1 MRTVEQYANLWTDE
15 VLKELDQQS
24 DIFGDAVAKSI
35 FDFMG
40 LKEGG
45 KMTPEEEASHRKKWS
60 AYMARL
66 ATQDY
71 FKEAKVPAGKREDG
85 GFMALQPPLYSYYIN
100 AKYPDTSADPDVI
113 AGMPNPEILEE
124 DRKAYTLTSERQAL
138 LNRASSFF
146 ERNGP
151 AIIMVLA
158 CRSLLKQ
165 YASANTSEL
174 LGKTRLLVDFPHRRI
189 IETMQ
194 FVMDVMQPE
203 WDKQEASILEGQ
215 NGIASMQTLK
225 KLRVTHA
232 MIRTRVRMKRQA
244 IRDELSTEGR
254 AGNDDP
260 IIDESNASGPI
271 NQQEMIMANLTF
283 SLEVIEGLRSL
294 NIEVTEQEQND
305 FYQAWLYI
313 GDLLGIRYPDGLKP
327 QSYEEAWALQNKL
340 YDFNFGKSNSGPLLS
355 HALINWLEDILPMT
369 DRQAILD
376 IILEINEDGTGAN
389 KKVMEDI
396 LGIDFDCEPSTSKK
410 GMLANLIRKL
420 RTTSN
425 TANRT
430 FFQELFHEMV
440 NELLGLER
448 GDKKR
453 RFSIIAGFEES
464 WKLTPK
470 AKYKPISQW
479 AMLRKMLKALVEV
492 IWWRFLR
499 RLGIKK

>member
-1 MRTVEQYANLWTDE
+1 MRTVEQYANMWTDE

-24 DIFGDAVAKSI
+24 DIFGDAVAADI
-35 FDFMG
+35 FNFMG
-40 LKEGG
+40 LNKADETSEG
-45 KMTPEEEASHRKKWS
+45 EEGSHRKKWGD
-60 AYMARL
+60 YMVRL
-66 ATQDY
+66 AKQDY
-71 FKEAKVPAGKREDG
+71 FKEAQVPAGEREDG
-85 GFMALQPPLYSYYIN
+85 GFMALQPPVYNYYIN
-100 AKYPDTSADPDVI
+100 SQYPNTSANPEVI
-113 AGMPNPEILEE
+113 NGMPNQQVLEE
-124 DRKAYTLTSERQAL
+124 DRKAYSLTEERQAL

-203 WDKQEASILEGQ
+203 WAKQEATILEGQ
-215 NGIASMQTLK
+215 NGIASLQTIK
-225 KLRVTHA
+225 KLRITHA
-232 MIRTRVRMKRQA
+232 MIRTRVALGRQKFL
-244 IRDELSTEGR
+244 DKDKGLNSM
-254 AGNDDP
+254 
-260 IIDESNASGPI
+260 PI

-294 NIEVTEQEQND
+294 NIDVSEEEQND

-313 GDLLGIRYPDGLKP
+313 GDLLGIRYPEGLKP

-340 YDFNFGKSNSGPLLS
+340 YKFNFRNSEFGPQLA
-355 HALINWLEDILPMT
+355 HALLNWLEDILPMT
-369 DRQAILD
+369 DRQAIVD
-376 IILEINEDGTGAN
+376 IILEINKDETGEN
-389 KKVMEDI
+389 KKVLEN
-396 LGIDFDCEPSTSKK
+396 LLEIDFDCGPDSSKK
-410 GMLANLIRKL
+410 GMLANLIRRL
-420 RTTSN
+420 RTKSK
-425 TANRT
+425 TAKRT

-440 NELLGLER
+440 NQLLGVQR
-448 GDKKR
+448 GDKER

-470 AKYKPISQW
+470 ARFQPISEW
-479 AMLRKMLKALVEV
+479 TMLGKMLNSVGNIAWTRLK
-492 IWWRFLR
+492 RFV
-499 RLGIKK
+499 GFKE